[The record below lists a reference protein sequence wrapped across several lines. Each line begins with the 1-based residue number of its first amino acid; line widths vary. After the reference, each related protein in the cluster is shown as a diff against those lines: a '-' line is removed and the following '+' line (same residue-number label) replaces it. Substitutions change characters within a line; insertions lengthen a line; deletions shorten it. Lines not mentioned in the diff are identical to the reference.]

1 MYDSAASNGSVFK
14 EVDFS
19 MQQSGNSFMANN
31 FQNSNY
37 LNNLIGEGN
46 SAYDSY
52 MSNFAA
58 SQYQPFKIG
67 T

>member
-1 MYDSAASNGSVFK
+1 MYDSAATNGSVFK

-19 MQQSGNSFMANN
+19 MQKSGNNFMVQNY
-31 FQNSNY
+31 QNSNY

-58 SQYQPFKIG
+58 SQYQPFQIG
-67 T
+67 G